1 MSAPIDAATLTAQR
15 WAGSRTLTAPG
26 ASLEDLAEQV
36 RARRLKVSVV
46 IPARDEARTI
56 GDIVSLIS
64 AQLCDGVV
72 SELVVIDCDSSDR
85 TAEIAEVAGARVER
99 LPQILPEIPWVLG
112 KGEALWRSLAVVD
125 GDIVCFVDGDIRN
138 FDQRFV
144 SRLVA
149 PLIFDETLSF
159 TKGFYRR
166 PLRVETALVP
176 AAGGRVT
183 ELTARPLLNLLY
195 PELAGFLQPLAG
207 EYAGRREVLE
217 HLPFRTGY
225 GVDVALLIDLLAE
238 VGLDALAQVDLDE
251 RVHRNRP
258 LRQLR
263 GMATTIVRA
272 IAERADRDGRLKLG
286 VVPTTAL
293 LPDAAASLEI
303 ADLAEQDR
311 PPIREPLARRQR
323 RDA

>member
-1 MSAPIDAATLTAQR
+1 
-15 WAGSRTLTAPG
+15 
-26 ASLEDLAEQV
+26 LANRLRQ
-36 RARRLKVSVV
+36 RRLKVSVV

-56 GDIVSLIS
+56 GDIVGRIASELGERI
-64 AQLCDGVV
+64 V
-72 SELVVIDCDSSDR
+72 SELVVVDCDSSDR

-99 LPQILPEIPWVLG
+99 LPQILPDVPWVLG
-112 KGEALWRSLAVVD
+112 KGEALWRSLAVVE

-138 FDQRFV
+138 FDGRFV
-144 SRLVA
+144 SRLLA
-149 PLIFDETLSF
+149 PLIADETLAF

-166 PLRVETALVP
+166 PLRVETTLVP

-217 HLPFRTGY
+217 RLPFRTGY
-225 GVDVALLIDLLAE
+225 GVDVALLIDLLGQ
-238 VGLDALAQVDLDE
+238 VGLDAMAQVDLDE

-272 IAERADRDGRLKLG
+272 IAERADRDGRIKLG
-286 VVPTTAL
+286 SIPTTAL
-293 LPDAAASLEI
+293 LPDASAGLEI
-303 ADLAEQDR
+303 TDLSEQDR
-311 PPIREPLARRQR
+311 PPMREVLAHRER